1 MPRFAKRPTAWR
13 FCERAWGSPAS
24 KTCEQE
30 KTQRANLAP
39 SGPSEIG
46 GSRWR
51 KSCSASCARVLWPP
65 SQLLRGARMRLS
77 VHDGARRCEQRM
89 QRRRLDLTH
98 AASRKVTSGG
108 VRRCRMS
115 KYSSTAIPLRSQGSV
130 PPMRSHSSRQRFL
143 LAPII
148 EAASTTRPLE
158 RSCCL
163 NLAKPSE
170 FPGRQAASFF
180 SSRLI

>member
-1 MPRFAKRPTAWR
+1 MPRFAKRPRAWR
-13 FCERAWGSPAS
+13 FCERAWRSPAS
-24 KTCEQE
+24 KRRRNARISHLQGLPRSAGAGGAN
-30 KTQRANLAP
+30 RAVPRAP
-39 SGPSEIG
+39 ASSGLQ
-46 GSRWR
+46 
-51 KSCSASCARVLWPP
+51 ASCCGA
-65 SQLLRGARMRLS
+65 ARMRLS

-89 QRRRLDLTH
+89 QRRRLDLTQ

-130 PPMRSHSSRQRFL
+130 PRMRSHSSPQRFL
-143 LAPII
+143 LAPTI
-148 EAASTTRPLE
+148 EAARTTRPLE

-163 NLAKPSE
+163 NLAKPSK
-170 FPGRQAASFF
+170 FPGRQAAPFF